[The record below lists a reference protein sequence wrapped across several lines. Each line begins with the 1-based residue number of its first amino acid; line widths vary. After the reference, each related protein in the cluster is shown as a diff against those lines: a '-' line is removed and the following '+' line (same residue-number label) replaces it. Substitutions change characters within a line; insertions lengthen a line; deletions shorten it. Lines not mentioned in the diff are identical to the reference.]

1 MHYLEKDKRDEK
13 VYQILTRLK
22 LNESYDTQI
31 SNLSGG
37 EKKRLSIAEEL
48 LNEKEVLFL
57 DEPTTGLDSYMADQV
72 VELVHELAKQSNK
85 TIIYTIHQPS
95 YKI

>member
-1 MHYLEKDKRDEK
+1 MSQTERNERVDL
-13 VYQILTRLK
+13 VLTRLR
-22 LNESYDTQI
+22 LGESYETEI
-31 SNLSGG
+31 KNLSGG
-37 EKKRLSIAEEL
+37 EQKRLSIAEEL

-72 VELVHELAKQSNK
+72 VELIHEIASNSHK

-95 YKI
+95 